1 MIRVQNI
8 YYMLAYAF
16 QTLKESHYVECGT
29 EEFVNTGDLL
39 SAILVKG
46 VRWQIRHGLVSTYIN
61 KTEVLDSVRGKINI
75 ADSIK
80 LKMHLTR
87 PRLACTFDEF
97 SLNTHLNQIIKSTIN
112 LLLRYDIPSTR
123 KRELHDL
130 LPYFR
135 EVDTINLSSIRW
147 KFRFNHNDYHYHVL
161 MSVCYLIVKGLLQTT
176 ADGSMK
182 LMQFLD
188 EQRMCRLFE
197 KFVLAYYQKHY
208 PQLNARS
215 SQINWALDDDISNL
229 LPVMRSDIMLS
240 YGNKTL
246 IIDAKY
252 YSNTTQN
259 HYNKPTIHSNNLYQ
273 IFTYVK
279 NKAAAGG
286 EVSGMLLYAKTDESL
301 QPDTDYSMS
310 GNRISVRT
318 LDLDRDFEEISS
330 QLNSFAEAFM
340 R

>member
-16 QTLKESHYVECGT
+16 QTLKEGRYVECGT

-39 SAILVKG
+39 SAILIKG
-46 VRWQIRHGLVSTYIN
+46 VTWQIRYGLVSTYIN
-61 KTEVLDSVRGKINI
+61 QTEVLDSVHGKINI

-80 LKMHLTR
+80 LKMNVNR
-87 PRLACTFDEF
+87 PRLVCTFDEF
-97 SLNTHLNQIIKSTIN
+97 SMNTSMNQIIKSTIT
-112 LLLRYDIPSTR
+112 LLLRNDIPLTR
-123 KRELHDL
+123 KRELRKL

-135 EVDTINLSSIRW
+135 EVDTVNLHSIRW
-147 KFRFNHNDYHYHVL
+147 NFQFNQNNYHYQML
-161 MSVCYLIVKGLLQTT
+161 ISVCYLIVKGLLQTT
-176 ADGSMK
+176 TNGSIK

-197 KFVLAYYQKHY
+197 KFILAYYQKHY
-208 PQLNARS
+208 PQLNAKS
-215 SQINWALDDDISNL
+215 SLISWALDDDISTL

-286 EVSGMLLYAKTDESL
+286 DVSGMLLYAKTDDTL
-301 QPDTDYSMS
+301 QVDIDYSMS
-310 GNRISVRT
+310 GNHISVRT

-330 QLNSFAEAFM
+330 QLNSIAEAFM
-340 R
+340 M